1 MARSDGGASAPTRG
15 VADADAAA
23 VSRQALVDAGRV
35 ESAGRRGAGVLKSLV
50 TTTPFRI
57 VASTLGML
65 VATGAAIFG
74 LLFWQSN
81 ALLSEQV
88 VAGLRADADAIIAEG
103 RVGGLPAL
111 VEAVATRSRVAGS
124 QLYLLTDLRGARLA
138 GNLPALPPELTEKP
152 TGGIFQLGPRGG
164 VAPRLAFG
172 LSVDTG
178 VGARLLVGRDIDGQ
192 RQYARRMQR
201 AFLVGFGLMA
211 LVGLAGGVLI
221 SRRVLARI
229 GAITDT
235 SRSIMAGDLSRRVP
249 LSGAGDE
256 LDDLAGNLNDMLGR
270 IELLMASMREVS
282 DNIAHDLKTPLTRL
296 RTRAE
301 AALRDGREAGQYRE
315 ALERTIEEADDL
327 IKTFNALLLIAR
339 LEAGALEQSMGPVD
353 LGAVVYDAAE
363 LYEPLAEERGLS
375 LTVEAAEGVQVRGN
389 RQLIGQA
396 VANMIDNAIKY
407 SAKPGAGGPITVRLV
422 DGSGG
427 PEITV
432 GDRGPGIAPED
443 RARALKRFVR
453 LDSSRTQPG
462 TGLGLSLVAAV
473 ARLHG
478 GTIRLEDNAPG
489 LRIVFVMP
497 PRV

>member
-1 MARSDGGASAPTRG
+1 
-15 VADADAAA
+15 
-23 VSRQALVDAGRV
+23 
-35 ESAGRRGAGVLKSLV
+35 
-50 TTTPFRI
+50 
-57 VASTLGML
+57 
-65 VATGAAIFG
+65 
-74 LLFWQSN
+74 
-81 ALLSEQV
+81 
-88 VAGLRADADAIIAEG
+88 
-103 RVGGLPAL
+103 
-111 VEAVATRSRVAGS
+111 
-124 QLYLLTDLRGARLA
+124 
-138 GNLPALPPELTEKP
+138 
-152 TGGIFQLGPRGG
+152 
-164 VAPRLAFG
+164 
-172 LSVDTG
+172 
-178 VGARLLVGRDIDGQ
+178 
-192 RQYARRMQR
+192 MQR

-407 SAKPGAGGPITVRLV
+407 STKPGAGGPITVRLV

-427 PEITV
+427 PEIAV